1 MAGEGEGSPPSVY
14 SVADPAWLRL
24 VSLAT
29 ELGHWS
35 PKRHS
40 ALGLSLQRSSSPL
53 CLSDVSVSRVSV

>member
-40 ALGLSLQRSSSPL
+40 ALGLEFAKILL
-53 CLSDVSVSRVSV
+53 ASVFV